1 MEYVQNFDS
10 IGDDP
15 IEDQIISI
23 RASAY
28 AAALVPGNQREGFW
42 HSAELMTARLKLGHK
57 CLGPLRIVHL
67 DVTAD
72 CDEIGNGRLGQ
83 NDNH

>member
-15 IEDQIISI
+15 VEDQIISI

-42 HSAELMTARLKLGHK
+42 HGGELMTARLKLGHK

-72 CDEIGNGRLGQ
+72 CDEIGDDRLSQ
-83 NDNH
+83 DSNH

>member
-15 IEDQIISI
+15 VEDQIISI

-28 AAALVPGNQREGFW
+28 AAALVPGNQRKGFW
-42 HSAELMTARLKLGHK
+42 HGGELMTARPKLGYK
-57 CLGPLRIVHL
+57 CLGPLRIVRL

-72 CDEIGNGRLGQ
+72 CDEIGDGRLGQ
-83 NDNH
+83 NDHH